1 MTNFSAPC
9 PAIHDPA
16 GACVHEEGCDWE
28 MWTACAIDGLA
39 VGDAIDFVACMDDS
53 APTDDNG
60 KAEDVTE
67 ACADAKGLDFDAITA
82 CHDGDEGFK
91 LLEAASERYLA
102 AIADEPESFIPDF
115 FINGVHQ
122 FPAYTYKTL
131 APAICAAG
139 STAAVC
145 SLE

>member
-1 MTNFSAPC
+1 
-9 PAIHDPA
+9 
-16 GACVHEEGCDWE
+16 
-28 MWTACAIDGLA
+28 
-39 VGDAIDFVACMDDS
+39 MDDS

-67 ACADAKGLDFDAITA
+67 ACADSKGLDFDAITA

-122 FPAYTYKTL
+122 IPAYTYKTL